1 MISVETKTVSKLT
14 LADSMKTPVLAE
26 EEWSASSN
34 LSGVAGGWCVANLSN
49 RDSFDVCM

>member
-1 MISVETKTVSKLT
+1 METKTVSKLT

-34 LSGVAGGWCVANLSN
+34 LSGVAGGGRVVNINN
-49 RDSFDVCM
+49 RDLFDVCL